1 MNKTWKR
8 QVFRH
13 TALYTAILMFSHT
26 GGGGGAQAQTQT
38 QTHKYAIVMN
48 GQNLPEVKWGQDYKK
63 LAQKSN
69 ERQFTHTTN
78 FHIKKNVT
86 LSFNNIDEVVAE
98 KKDVVVFGT
107 ATYLPPYGK
116 VSGFDA
122 DKLKK
127 RGDALGWI
135 KTTKPGL
142 VGYSYE
148 GVTCQNNYNN
158 ASSGCPEL
166 IYKTQFSFGQQGLKK
181 KTTGGLDIA
190 EDKSRD
196 NSPIYKLQDYPGLG
210 VSFNLSSESLV
221 KSIKYN
227 KIISSF
233 SEGVTQQNGTQNQHK
248 DKNLVYTTGDY
259 QYKNKYS
266 SRYVGQNEHSAIAFY
281 LNAKLH
287 LLDKK
292 NIKNIAQGKTVNLGT
307 LKSYVEPT
315 AEWKNKRQNYFQG
328 NWTFEDKGTVSV
340 KLKLPEVKAGR
351 CVNKNNP
358 NPNAKAPSPAL
369 TAPALWFGPV
379 QNGKVQMYS
388 ASVSTYPDSS
398 SSQIFLQNLSRK
410 DDTSKPG
417 RYSLKPLSTSE
428 IKSKEP
434 NFTGRQTIIR
444 LDGRVQQIKLGQS
457 NNEVVGFN
465 GNSNNA
471 TFGIVSEGSFMPDT
485 SEWKKVLLPWTVRV
499 FADDSK
505 FKEFNKEEK
514 DNKPKYSQKYRS
526 RDNGKRERNLGDI
539 VNSPIVAVGGYLATS
554 ANDGMVHIFKKG
566 NGGDERNYSL
576 KLSYIPGTMPR
587 KDIENKDSTLAKE
600 LRAFAEKGYVG
611 DRYGVDGG
619 FVLRQVNLN
628 GKDHVFMF
636 GAMGFGGRGAYA
648 LDLTKADGSDPTKA
662 SLFDVKDN
670 GNNGNNGNN
679 RVELGYTVGT
689 PQIGKTHNG
698 KYAAFLASGYATKK
712 IDDPTNKT
720 ALYVYDLENNGNLI
734 KKIEVKDGKGGLSSP
749 TLVDKDLDGT
759 VDIAYAG
766 DRGGKM
772 YRFDLSG
779 QSPDQWTVRPIFEGT
794 KPITSAPAI
803 SQLKDK
809 RVVIFGTG
817 SDLSEEDVDN
827 MEEQYIYGIFDDDTA
842 TTGTVNFSGS
852 GGGLLEQVLSRDNDN
867 KTLFLTDYKRSDG
880 SGSKG
885 WVVKLKD
892 GQRVTVKPTVVLR
905 TAFVTIRKYND
916 GGCGAETAIL
926 GINTADGGKL
936 TKKSARPIVPDA
948 NKDVA
953 QYSGHKQTTK
963 GKSIPIGCMQ
973 KGNEIVCPNGYV
985 YDKPVNVRYLDEK
998 KTDGFSTTADG
1009 DAGGS
1014 GIDPA
1019 GKRSGKNNRCFSQK
1033 GVRTLLMNDLDS
1045 LDITGPTCGM
1055 KRISWREVFY

>member
-26 GGGGGAQAQTQT
+26 GGGGGGQAQAQTYP
-38 QTHKYAIVMN
+38 YALVMN
-48 GQNLPEVKWGQDYKK
+48 GQQLPEVKWGNSYNQLTHKNNTRQATFHSYFQGARKK
-63 LAQKSN
+63 
-69 ERQFTHTTN
+69 TT
-78 FHIKKNVT
+78 F
-86 LSFNNIDEVVAE
+86 SFNNTDEVVAQ
-98 KKDVVVFGT
+98 KNGVTVFGA

-116 VSGFDA
+116 VSGFDTV
-122 DKLKK
+122 KLTE
-127 RGDALGWI
+127 RANALNWI
-135 KTTKPGL
+135 NTTRPGL
-142 VGYSYE
+142 VGYHYQDS
-148 GVTCQNNYNN
+148 TC
-158 ASSGCPEL
+158 SSGNCPEL
-166 IYKTQFSFGQQGLKK
+166 SYKTQFTFGHSSLAK
-181 KTTGGLDIA
+181 KTNGGKLDIY

-196 NSPIYKLQDYPGLG
+196 GSPIYKLQGYSWLG
-210 VSFNLSSESLV
+210 VSFNLSGESTAESKKLKNLV
-221 KSIKYN
+221 
-227 KIISSF
+227 SSF
-233 SEGVTQQNGTQNQHK
+233 SEEVTQNNGADSQHK
-248 DKNLVYTTGDY
+248 DKNLVYTTGDGRNN
-259 QYKNKYS
+259 NKTHQDKHHA
-266 SRYVGQNEHSAIAFY
+266 VAFY

-292 NIKNIAQGKTVNLGT
+292 QIKNITQGSELNLGV
-307 LKSYVEPT
+307 LKTRIEPT
-315 AEWKNKRQNYFQG
+315 DAWKNKRHLVINADWEFKD
-328 NWTFEDKGTVSV
+328 TGTVSV

-351 CVNKNNP
+351 CTNAAHP
-358 NPNAKAPSPAL
+358 NPKVQALSPAL

-444 LDGRVQQIKLGQS
+444 LDGRVQQIKLDQS

-539 VNSPIVAVGGYLATS
+539 VNSPIVAVGEYLATS
-554 ANDGMVHIFKKG
+554 ANDGMVHIFKK
-566 NGGDERNYSL
+566 NGGGDDRNYSL

-587 KDIENKDSTLAKE
+587 KDIQSQESTLAKE

-619 FVLRQVNLN
+619 FVLRQVERN

-648 LDLTKADGSDPTKA
+648 LDLTKADGNDPTKA
-662 SLFDVKDN
+662 SLFDVK
-670 GNNGNNGNN
+670 NNGNNGNN

-689 PQIGKTHNG
+689 PQIGKTHDG
-698 KYAAFLASGYATKK
+698 KYAAFLASGYATKQ
-712 IDDPTNKT
+712 IDSGENTT
-720 ALYVYDLENNGNLI
+720 ALYVYDLESSGNLI
-734 KKIEVKDGKGGLSSP
+734 TKIDVPGGKGGLSSP

-766 DRGGKM
+766 DRGGNM
-772 YRFDLSG
+772 YRFDLSS
-779 QSPDQWTVRPIFEGT
+779 QDPKQWSARAIFKGD

-817 SDLSEEDVDN
+817 
-827 MEEQYIYGIFDDDTA
+827 
-842 TTGTVNFSGS
+842 
-852 GGGLLEQVLSRDNDN
+852 
-867 KTLFLTDYKRSDG
+867 
-880 SGSKG
+880 
-885 WVVKLKD
+885 
-892 GQRVTVKPTVVLR
+892 
-905 TAFVTIRKYND
+905 
-916 GGCGAETAIL
+916 
-926 GINTADGGKL
+926 
-936 TKKSARPIVPDA
+936 
-948 NKDVA
+948 
-953 QYSGHKQTTK
+953 
-963 GKSIPIGCMQ
+963 
-973 KGNEIVCPNGYV
+973 
-985 YDKPVNVRYLDEK
+985 
-998 KTDGFSTTADG
+998 
-1009 DAGGS
+1009 
-1014 GIDPA
+1014 
-1019 GKRSGKNNRCFSQK
+1019 
-1033 GVRTLLMNDLDS
+1033 
-1045 LDITGPTCGM
+1045 
-1055 KRISWREVFY
+1055 

>member
-26 GGGGGAQAQTQT
+26 GGGGAQADT
-38 QTHKYAIVMN
+38 KPYAIVMN
-48 GQNLPEVKWGQDYKK
+48 GQKLPEVKWGQSYNS
-63 LAQKSN
+63 LLQKSN
-69 ERQFTHTTN
+69 PRQVNFTTS
-78 FHIKKNVT
+78 FSGYKKNT
-86 LSFNNIDEVVAE
+86 TFSFNNTDEVVAQ
-98 KKDVVVFGT
+98 KNGVTVFGA

-116 VSGFDA
+116 VSGFDE
-122 DKLKK
+122 KRLKE
-127 RGDALGWI
+127 RGDVLGWI
-135 KTTKPGL
+135 GTTHPGL

-148 GVTCQNNYNN
+148 GNTC
-158 ASSGCPEL
+158 SSGDCPDVS
-166 IYKTQFSFGQQGLKK
+166 YKTQFTFGNQGLKSK
-181 KTTGGLDIA
+181 VNGKLDIY

-196 NSPIYKLQDYPGLG
+196 NSPIYKLPDQPWLG
-210 VSFNLSSESLV
+210 VSFNLSSESVVESKKLKKV
-221 KSIKYN
+221 E
-227 KIISSF
+227 SSF
-233 SEGVTQQNGTQNQHK
+233 NEDVTQNNGAQSPYK
-248 DKNLVYTTGDY
+248 DTNLVYTTGDGN
-259 QYKNKYS
+259 NKGNQ
-266 SRYVGQNEHSAIAFY
+266 VHQDKHHAVVFY

-292 NIKNIAQGKTVNLGT
+292 QIKNITQVRELNLGE
-307 LKSYVEPT
+307 LKTRIEPT
-315 AEWKNKRQNYFQG
+315 NAWKNKRHLTFNVG
-328 NWTFEDKGTVSV
+328 NWEFKDTGLVSV
-340 KLKLPEVKAGR
+340 KLKLPQVKAGR
-351 CVNKNNP
+351 CTNAAHP
-358 NPNAKAPSPAL
+358 NPNAKLPSPAL

-379 QNGKVQMYS
+379 QNGKAEMYS

-398 SSQIFLQNLSRK
+398 SSRIFLQNLKRK
-410 DDTSKPG
+410 TDPNKPG
-417 RYSLKPLSTSE
+417 RHSLETLTE
-428 IKSKEP
+428 NVIKSREP
-434 NFTGRQTIIR
+434 SFTGRQTIIR
-444 LDGRVQQIKLGQS
+444 LDKGVHQIKLKG
-457 NNEVVGFN
+457 NEVEGFKGN
-465 GNSNNA
+465 NSND
-471 TFGIVSEGSFMPDT
+471 TFGIVSEGSFMPDD
-485 SEWKKVLLPWTVRV
+485 SEWKKVLLPWTVR
-499 FADDSK
+499 A
-505 FKEFNKEEK
+505 FNNDGQFNTFNQEEK
-514 DNKPKYSQKYRS
+514 NGKPKYSQRYRIRENGNNS
-526 RDNGKRERNLGDI
+526 KRDLGDI
-539 VNSPIVAVGGYLATS
+539 VNSPIVAVGEYLATS

-566 NGGDERNYSL
+566 NGDARNYSL

-587 KDIENKDSTLAKE
+587 KDIESKDSTLAKE

-619 FVLRQVNLN
+619 FVLREVERG
-628 GKDHVFMF
+628 GKKHVFMF

-648 LDLTKADGSDPTKA
+648 LDLTKADDNDPTKA

-689 PQIGKTHNG
+689 PQIGKTHND
-698 KYAAFLASGYATKK
+698 KYTAFLASGYATKE
-712 IDDPTNKT
+712 ITSGENKT
-720 ALYVYDLENNGNLI
+720 ALYVYDLENNGTLI
-734 KKIEVKDGKGGLSSP
+734 RKIEVKDGKGGLSSP
-749 TLVDKDLDGT
+749 TLVDKDLDGI

-766 DRGGKM
+766 DRGGNM

-779 QSPDQWTVRPIFEGT
+779 QDPSQWTVRPIFKGT

-827 MEEQYIYGIFDDDTA
+827 TDEQYIYGIFDDDTA
-842 TTGTVNFSGS
+842 TTGSVNFSGS

-885 WVVKLKD
+885 WVVKLEA

-905 TAFVTIRKYND
+905 TAFVTIHKYTGTD
-916 GGCGAETAIL
+916 KCGAETAIL

-936 TKKSARPIVPDA
+936 TKKSARPIVPADNTA
-948 NKDVA
+948 VA

-973 KGNEIVCPNGYV
+973 KGNETVCPNGYV

>member
-1 MNKTWKR
+1 MNEGNQLEVKR
-8 QVFRH
+8 NGQYSTIKDKDRERE
-13 TALYTAILMFSHT
+13 YTHHNHRQ
-26 GGGGGAQAQTQT
+26 GGGS
-38 QTHKYAIVMN
+38 V
-48 GQNLPEVKWGQDYKK
+48 
-63 LAQKSN
+63 
-69 ERQFTHTTN
+69 
-78 FHIKKNVT
+78 
-86 LSFNNIDEVVAE
+86 SFNNSDELVSRQSGTA
-98 KKDVVVFGT
+98 VFGT

-116 VSGFDA
+116 VSDFDA
-122 DKLKK
+122 DGLKE
-127 RGDALGWI
+127 RNNAAGWI
-135 KTTKPGL
+135 RTTRIAL
-142 VGYSYE
+142 AGYSYAD
-148 GVTCQNNYNN
+148 VVCRSN
-158 ASSGCPEL
+158 AGCPKL
-166 IYKTQFSFGQQGLKK
+166 VYKTQFSFDNPDLEK
-181 KTTGGLDIA
+181 TGGVLDRHT
-190 EDKSRD
+190 EPSRD
-196 NSPIYKLQDYPGLG
+196 NSPIYKLKDHPWLG
-210 VSFNLSSESLV
+210 VSFNLGAEGTAKNGKVTNKLV
-221 KSIKYN
+221 
-227 KIISSF
+227 SSF
-233 SEGVTQQNGTQNQHK
+233 DEKNSNN
-248 DKNLVYTTGDY
+248 NLVYTTESGDISLGNRDRETTAMAY
-259 QYKNKYS
+259 
-266 SRYVGQNEHSAIAFY
+266 Y

-292 NIKNIAQGKTVNLGT
+292 QIQNITDKTVQLGV
-307 LKSYVEPT
+307 LKPSIDV
-315 AEWKNKRQNYFQG
+315 RQG
-328 NWTFEDKGTVSV
+328 NKGIAGILSFWTKWDIKDTGQIPV
-340 KLKLPEVKAGR
+340 KLKLPQVKAGR
-351 CVNKNNP
+351 CINKPNP
-358 NPNAKAPSPAL
+358 NPNKKDLSPAL

-434 NFTGRQTIIR
+434 SFAGRQTVIR
-444 LDGRVQQIKLGQS
+444 LDGGVQQIKLS
-457 NNEVVGFN
+457 RNNDEVVNFN
-465 GNSNNA
+465 VNNGKND

-485 SEWKKVLLPWTVRV
+485 SEWKKVLLPWTVR
-499 FADDSK
+499 ASNDDGR
-505 FKEFNKEEK
+505 FNTVNKEK
-514 DNKPKYSQKYRS
+514 NNGKPKYSQKYRS
-526 RDNGKRERNLGDI
+526 RDNNNRDLGDI

-554 ANDGMVHIFKKG
+554 ANDGMVHIFKK
-566 NGGDERNYSL
+566 NGGGDDRNYSL

-587 KDIENKDSTLAKE
+587 KDIQNTESTLAKE
-600 LRAFAEKGYVG
+600 LRTFAEKGYVG

-619 FVLRQVNLN
+619 FVLRQVERN

-648 LDLTKADGSDPTKA
+648 LDLSKIDSNNPTA
-662 SLFDVKDN
+662 VSLFDVKHDKN
-670 GNNGNNGNN
+670 GKNSNNG
-679 RVELGYTVGT
+679 VELGYTVGT
-689 PQIGKTHNG
+689 PQIGKIRNG
-698 KYAAFLASGYATKK
+698 KYAAFLASGYATKT
-712 IDDPTNKT
+712 IDDQTNKT
-720 ALYVYDLENNGNLI
+720 ALYVYDLESNNGTPI
-734 KKIEVKDGKGGLSSP
+734 AKINVPDGKGGLSSP

-766 DRGGKM
+766 DRGGNM
-772 YRFDLSG
+772 YRFDLS
-779 QSPDQWTVRPIFEGT
+779 SDNPSSWTVRTIFQGT

-817 SDLSEEDVDN
+817 SDLSEEDVDKKD
-827 MEEQYIYGIFDDDTA
+827 EQYIYGIFDDDTA
-842 TTGTVNFSGS
+842 TTGTVNFSGT
-852 GGGLLEQVLSRDNDN
+852 GGGLLEQVLSEEN

-880 SGSKG
+880 SGNKG

-905 TAFVTIRKYND
+905 TAFVTIRKYTDN
-916 GGCGAETAIL
+916 GCGAETAIL

-953 QYSGHKQTTK
+953 QYSGHKKTAN

-1014 GIDPA
+1014 GIDPD

-1045 LDITGPTCGM
+1045 LDITGPTCSM